1 LIRPYASRYAEFLEL
16 LDELGKENKIHI
28 HSLNHD
34 LSIEQL
40 SHSETIGNEFAD
52 GFQELGSPYYGD
64 HFHYDQKEN
73 KTKAVLTVRLKRFT
87 DDFSKKYSLYKL
99 HRSVNN
105 YEFNF
110 ENKEYAMVKIPYGV
124 QKHNIRKEYFHQKGK
139 RDYYEDNFQIIP
151 DFLSGTST
159 KILSNDKKLYY
170 KPLFNHFTV
179 NLIESDF
186 LIVIG
191 YGFGDKKINE
201 YLIDAFLVDEKKRMI
216 VIDIRKP
223 QSELMNYKNVRF
235 IEKGISDITREEIYE
250 KIKN

>member
-1 LIRPYASRYAEFLEL
+1 MI
-16 LDELGKENKIHI
+16 
-28 HSLNHD
+28 
-34 LSIEQL
+34 
-40 SHSETIGNEFAD
+40 
-52 GFQELGSPYYGD
+52 
-64 HFHYDQKEN
+64 
-73 KTKAVLTVRLKRFT
+73 
-87 DDFSKKYSLYKL
+87 
-99 HRSVNN
+99 
-105 YEFNF
+105 
-110 ENKEYAMVKIPYGV
+110 KIPYGV
-124 QKHNIRKEYFHQKGK
+124 QKHNIRKEYFNQEGK

-159 KILSNDKKLYY
+159 KILSYDKKLYY
-170 KPLFNHFTV
+170 KPLFNHFTD

-235 IEKGISDITREEIYE
+235 IEKSVSDVTREEIYNQM
-250 KIKN
+250 KS